1 MKSSRRT
8 FLITSL
14 GAASALALASRQ
26 ALAADAPKV
35 SEDDATAK
43 ALGYKMD
50 ATKVD
55 KAKFAKYAAGQECSN
70 CQFFQGKPTDA
81 FAPCP
86 MFGGKQVAGKGWC
99 NAYSKKA

>member
-26 ALAADAPKV
+26 ALADAPKV
-35 SEDDATAK
+35 AENDPTAV

-50 ATKVD
+50 AIKVD
-55 KAKFAKYAAGQECSN
+55 KAKYSKYAAGEDCGN
-70 CQFFQGKPTDA
+70 CNFFQGKPTDA
-81 FAPCP
+81 FAPCQI
-86 MFGGKQVAGKGWC
+86 FGGKQVAGKGWC
-99 NAYSKKA
+99 SAYLKKA